1 MRTRMLLATL
11 GALALA
17 APAAAQSTKDEA
29 RLVFT
34 MGLAYTGGSDLW
46 SVEDQPILTPGV
58 GFDEVDIT
66 RRINGS
72 LGLAFSGMYFPKPSY
87 GFSGEVFFMGVGLG
101 DECAVATANPDPR
114 TVDICN
120 AIDGSSKSSSAV
132 MMSIGGVLRASP
144 DREISPYIRASIG
157 LLFSN
162 LSPILTSGTIIVV
175 DSTDPNNPFEEQVQ
189 VRGVRRSRPA
199 RASRRGSSSAPASPR
214 CSARG
219 GSSGP
224 RCATTWCRSPRWRA
238 PRRRACD
245 SPQVVNEWKNLFS
258 IIIGADVVLEKKR
271 GRRY

>member
-1 MRTRMLLATL
+1 MRIRMLLATL

-17 APAAAQSTKDEA
+17 APAAAQATKDEA

-58 GFDEVDIT
+58 GFDEVDIA
-66 RRINGS
+66 RKINGS
-72 LGLAFSGMYFPKPSY
+72 LGLAFSGMYFPKPAY
-87 GFSGEVFFMGVGLG
+87 GFSGEVFFMGIGLG
-101 DECAVATANPDPR
+101 DQCAVATPNPDPR

-144 DREISPYIRASIG
+144 DKQISPYIRASVG

-189 VRGVRRSRPA
+189 VVVYDDASSTRITPGFVFGAGFTAALGKGWQLRTEVRDNLVQIATVAGPTAPGV
-199 RASRRGSSSAPASPR
+199 
-214 CSARG
+214 
-219 GSSGP
+219 
-224 RCATTWCRSPRWRA
+224 
-238 PRRRACD
+238 D